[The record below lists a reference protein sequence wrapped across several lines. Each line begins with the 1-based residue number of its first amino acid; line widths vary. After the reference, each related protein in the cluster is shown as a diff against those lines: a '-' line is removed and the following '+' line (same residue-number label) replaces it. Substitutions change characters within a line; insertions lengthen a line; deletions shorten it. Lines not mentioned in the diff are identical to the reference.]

1 MECNT
6 NLLYFIPYHYA
17 VNKEQTLVLLGKRVK
32 ELRMQKGFS
41 QRKLADIMGKD
52 HPAISLLENGKTNPS
67 FWFLLEL
74 SNALEID
81 LNNLLKDF

>member
-1 MECNT
+1 
-6 NLLYFIPYHYA
+6 
-17 VNKEQTLVLLGKRVK
+17 VNKEQTLVLLGERVK
-32 ELRMQKGFS
+32 QLRLKKGIS

-74 SNALEID
+74 TSALDVELID
-81 LNNLLKDF
+81 LVEGFKLSADH

>member
-1 MECNT
+1 
-6 NLLYFIPYHYA
+6 
-17 VNKEQTLVLLGKRVK
+17 VNKEQTLVLFGERVRK
-32 ELRMQKGFS
+32 LRLEKNLS

-74 SNALEID
+74 SDALEINIDELVKGFD
-81 LNNLLKDF
+81 LPTKP